1 MTRTRRRT
9 LMALLLLVPL
19 IGAWLSARP
28 RNDREWSPDMAV
40 LPSVRFEGNLV
51 HVSGI
56 RNAEYRTPEDYT
68 VSWYDRT
75 WDLREIT
82 SLWYLVEPFGDTQ
95 GPAHTLVSFGF
106 SDGSYLA
113 ISAEIRREAGESF
126 SPIRGM
132 LRQYELMYVVAD
144 ERDVIRLRTNFRKDQ
159 VYLYPMRAGPEQRR
173 RMLVSMLERVNRL
186 REHPEFYNTLT
197 NTCTTNIVRHANEI
211 ASRRVP
217 LSYKVLLPG
226 YSDRLA
232 YDLGWIDTDLPFEEA
247 KARYHINARALR
259 YGNHP
264 DFSRLIREPE

>member
-1 MTRTRRRT
+1 GTAGGGTARPARGCSGMRHQPGFTQRGGLVTRTRRNA
-9 LMALLLLVPL
+9 LIALLILVPL

-40 LPSVRFEGNLV
+40 LPSARFEGDLV

-68 VSWYDRT
+68 VSWHDRT
-75 WDLREIT
+75 WDLRELT

-144 ERDVIRLRTNFRKDQ
+144 ERDVIRLRTNYRQDQ
-159 VYLYPMRAGPEQRR
+159 AYLYPMRPGPEQRR
-173 RMLVSMLERVNRL
+173 RMLVSMLERVNHL
-186 REHPEFYNTLT
+186 REHPAFYNPIP
-197 NTCTTNIVRHANEI
+197 NTCTTNTGRPAN
-211 ASRRVP
+211 
-217 LSYKVLLPG
+217 
-226 YSDRLA
+226 
-232 YDLGWIDTDLPFEEA
+232 
-247 KARYHINARALR
+247 
-259 YGNHP
+259 
-264 DFSRLIREPE
+264 